1 MGTIQMMR
9 FGTSFRTKNGTS
21 VPFPQVHA
29 CADESSLIRTMEVM
43 MITNLD
49 TWTTSDLLN
58 QLLLN
63 RNNMK
68 VVEIENAQI
77 IEILENRIKEI
88 KDTVYK
94 G

>member
-1 MGTIQMMR
+1 MTR
-9 FGTSFRTKNGTS
+9 
-21 VPFPQVHA
+21 
-29 CADESSLIRTMEVM
+29 
-43 MITNLD
+43 NLD
-49 TWTTSDLLN
+49 TWTTSELLN
-58 QLLLN
+58 QLLHN

-77 IEILENRIKEI
+77 IEIIENRIKEI